1 MRTTIT
7 LEPDV
12 AARLDRLRRTRAFK
26 DVVNE
31 ALRAG
36 LDEMEREQ
44 SKRVRRYSITPVKG
58 NPRRTNLDN
67 IAEVLAEIEGDDFK

>member
-1 MRTTIT
+1 MRVTIT

-12 AARLDRLRRTRAFK
+12 ATRLDRLRRTRAFK

-36 LDEMEREQ
+36 LDEIEREQ

-58 NPRRTNLDN
+58 NPRRASLDN
-67 IAEVLAEIEGDDFK
+67 IADVLAEIERDDFK

>member
-1 MRTTIT
+1 MRVTIT

-12 AARLDRLRRTRAFK
+12 AARLDRLRRTRAFQ

-36 LDEMEREQ
+36 LDEIEREQ

-58 NPRRTNLDN
+58 NPRRASLDN
-67 IAEVLAEIEGDDFK
+67 IADVLAEIERDDFK